1 MELSTCEN
9 ADSAFFFCVCALRTR
24 EESPN
29 YLKFYFIIHLRTKR
43 DKNEKDTESIGG
55 TNLSFM

>member
-1 MELSTCEN
+1 MKMLIQLFS
-9 ADSAFFFCVCALRTR
+9 SVCVLRTR

>member
-1 MELSTCEN
+1 MKTLIQLFS
-9 ADSAFFFCVCALRTR
+9 SVCVLRTR

-29 YLKFYFIIHLRTKR
+29 YLKFYFIIHLRTKC